1 MIKHIGQL
9 SGYFYP
15 NANLFRKIELQEN
28 MKIKSITKIGIQLEP
43 TQIISLNNKKFKIGS
58 IRRLGFTNTD
68 ITAITVSHSDSSNY
82 NPIFVILDYEY
93 IIE

>member
-1 MIKHIGQL
+1 MVKHIGQL

-28 MKIKSITKIGIQLEP
+28 MKIKSITKIGVQLEP
-43 TQIISLNNKKFKIGS
+43 TQIVSLNNKKFKMGS

-68 ITAITVSHSDSSNY
+68 ITAITISHADNNNY